1 MPTPAGTLQ
10 HRLVIPGVGSAF
22 VPGDPDPL
30 PDTDFW
36 VSSRR
41 NRAYHPWIADDGQG
55 RPDIAADGQRI
66 DVLTGRVEDGEVQIR
81 VIDVP
86 APVTAVACDINSV
99 LVAEGEPDL
108 HLDATAFSSGT
119 WTVNADCPLTSRPA
133 IDWTANAAGPLL
145 GTFAL
150 FGWTDPGAWV
160 RSTWIEATF
169 NGSEGG
175 GTPWTPGQKVGFR
188 FRVNWTLDTGGG
200 NVFVEVNGTRVS
212 GASGSFDFWSIPV
225 DPLNN
230 QVDFVVFAVVDGS
243 GEVAVKLGAENMY
256 PSFNL
261 TVQFEDMEIVEC
273 DDIIAESDTER
284 YVTGWLADVDARQQL
299 NGRKAYL
306 EESIDGG
313 ATWSRMLYSGYV
325 QSVVLEESLTYLFTL
340 GDTRRVERVT
350 PPWTDIDPMG
360 ALIHQKPTALI
371 GGPIYQGWNP
381 LVKDYGLPVFRITD
395 QAAATL
401 GDNGWV
407 ALQYQTGPLP
417 PLWIERGG
425 AVVRNIL
432 QVAARQTIN
441 ERAAPFHDVDGALS
455 YEDAGSFPGLRAT
468 LLDVAA
474 ETATVEDLTPLANL
488 DPFSVFPFFDPARFR
503 ARLVTDKLALRLR
516 WSVTSTAT
524 YPTGTDFKLLITPRA
539 VSEEWPLHL
548 AMHPVSLTAALFDL
562 IGEAWDVTTFAAVKT
577 LVGDHVVDVLRL
589 ADPEQ
594 TIQDL
599 NDQLFGRHQY
609 GARRNAIGEWEFFY
623 YGKVDATPSA
633 DLSLAVLRA
642 EGGPTFD
649 LGSSPRTNRV
659 VIRSKLF
666 VEWQEADGGEP
677 APDNLVVRDAPATFD
692 LSPDGLVLDSAIYG
706 REEQAYDLPGYVGF
720 YTDLSPLG
728 LGQYGAHLAER
739 VFDRH
744 GRGAVQNT
752 FTCLRDSVADSAL
765 LGDAVIISPSHL
777 PNAQLGQLPTSQ
789 RGGSRWAR
797 VIQRTEGMAGPVLQV
812 VDDSTGVAYAET
824 PTVTV
829 SPSETADPEFFYDAL
844 IAGIT
849 QCQADGARVEVQFA
863 LGSAVPSAGNP
874 YTILNAAL
882 FVDDASA
889 VVDPWTETLGPFVR
903 GQTVWF
909 RVRAY
914 RYSGAPG
921 SWSAWASIG
930 GVITGP
936 LTTLSDL
943 VISGETDEGADLDWS
958 YDESPPVGE
967 VLVQYRDISG
977 LVGPYLDYG
986 SPLAAG
992 TETLT
997 MTGLNTGTK
1006 YQVRLTLIDGS
1017 SAEYGDQLGGIFTT
1031 TGGKISNLSV
1041 TSITSTGAKLLWTNT
1056 DGVQFVLVEY
1066 RVTGAASYRV
1076 YALLPATSTRVRLA
1090 GLQPVTDYDVRV
1102 SLGKTGGNGAG
1113 GPADVAE

>member
-1 MPTPAGTLQ
+1 
-10 HRLVIPGVGSAF
+10 
-22 VPGDPDPL
+22 
-30 PDTDFW
+30 
-36 VSSRR
+36 
-41 NRAYHPWIADDGQG
+41 
-55 RPDIAADGQRI
+55 
-66 DVLTGRVEDGEVQIR
+66 
-81 VIDVP
+81 
-86 APVTAVACDINSV
+86 
-99 LVAEGEPDL
+99 
-108 HLDATAFSSGT
+108 
-119 WTVNADCPLTSRPA
+119 
-133 IDWTANAAGPLL
+133 
-145 GTFAL
+145 
-150 FGWTDPGAWV
+150 
-160 RSTWIEATF
+160 
-169 NGSEGG
+169 
-175 GTPWTPGQKVGFR
+175 
-188 FRVNWTLDTGGG
+188 
-200 NVFVEVNGTRVS
+200 
-212 GASGSFDFWSIPV
+212 
-225 DPLNN
+225 
-230 QVDFVVFAVVDGS
+230 
-243 GEVAVKLGAENMY
+243 
-256 PSFNL
+256 
-261 TVQFEDMEIVEC
+261 
-273 DDIIAESDTER
+273 
-284 YVTGWLADVDARQQL
+284 
-299 NGRKAYL
+299 
-306 EESIDGG
+306 
-313 ATWSRMLYSGYV
+313 
-325 QSVVLEESLTYLFTL
+325 
-340 GDTRRVERVT
+340 
-350 PPWTDIDPMG
+350 
-360 ALIHQKPTALI
+360 
-371 GGPIYQGWNP
+371 
-381 LVKDYGLPVFRITD
+381 
-395 QAAATL
+395 
-401 GDNGWV
+401 
-407 ALQYQTGPLP
+407 
-417 PLWIERGG
+417 
-425 AVVRNIL
+425 
-432 QVAARQTIN
+432 
-441 ERAAPFHDVDGALS
+441 
-455 YEDAGSFPGLRAT
+455 
-468 LLDVAA
+468 
-474 ETATVEDLTPLANL
+474 
-488 DPFSVFPFFDPARFR
+488 
-503 ARLVTDKLALRLR
+503 
-516 WSVTSTAT
+516 
-524 YPTGTDFKLLITPRA
+524 
-539 VSEEWPLHL
+539 
-548 AMHPVSLTAALFDL
+548 
-562 IGEAWDVTTFAAVKT
+562 VKT

-844 IAGIT
+844 IAGVT

-1113 GPADVAE
+1113 GPALTDSFTTLATTDTLDPPLFAGVFGAFNPFTGLAQNGLYGIKLFAHPFNPMPHDLVILEAVETAVDSDTPGSFAEVATVPAVSGNATYWTNTAPNDGKLRYLKALSRAAGFNDSGETVYLGTDPWAATPEPPIGGGIINILDITSAGLASGANGTGFAAFADGAEIFRLESPNGKEFRVRLYKTQGGRDADLARLDTDHSWPSSLLLDARVTSGEGFTLDLDPVRVRILLAQLPDLLTYWTLTNDEAGMEDITCRIWYFAVTSDPQP